1 MRRTRVRCRNH
12 GYRVGVPSEQSDE
25 ILVALKH
32 GAAALRGAEL
42 DFALGG
48 GLAAWARGGPP
59 TEHDVD
65 FVIRACDTE
74 PALAALR
81 KEGMQTES
89 PPEGWLVK
97 AWSDGVLIDLIFDPL
112 EIEVDDAFFARCDR
126 MSVAAVGM
134 PVMAID
140 DVLVGKLLALSEHN
154 LEFGPP
160 LEWARSL
167 REQIDWSEVG
177 RRTRHSPFAR
187 TFFHLLTELDVVP
200 GCAEQNGIR

>member
-1 MRRTRVRCRNH
+1 M
-12 GYRVGVPSEQSDE
+12 PALQSEQ
-25 ILVALKH
+25 ILQSMKR
-32 GAAALRGAEL
+32 AAGALRDANVP
-42 DFALGG
+42 FALAG

-59 TEHDVD
+59 TEHDID
-65 FVIRACDTE
+65 FLIRACDTE

-134 PVMAID
+134 LVMPID

-154 LEFGPP
+154 LE
-160 LEWARSL
+160 L
-167 REQIDWSEVG
+167 
-177 RRTRHSPFAR
+177 
-187 TFFHLLTELDVVP
+187 
-200 GCAEQNGIR
+200 